1 MPDLT
6 AASTYL
12 VLLAGFGSGVL
23 AAVLGVGGA
32 VITTP
37 FIRFLGATPIASVGS
52 TVPAILPGA
61 IAGSLRYH
69 REGYI
74 VWPVALTCGASGV
87 AFAALGA
94 WVAGLVD
101 ARWLM
106 VVTALLVLWSGASL
120 LRSSRRPAPPPTEV
134 DPLCAPSSEA
144 PRNAQR
150 THPALLVG
158 IGVTAGFLAGLLGI
172 GGGLVLTPGLTL
184 GVRLPVKRAIA
195 TSLVA
200 VALMSV
206 AALVT
211 HVALGHVDWR
221 YALPLAV
228 GIVPGARLGAHITVG
243 ASDHTMRRVA
253 GALLVL
259 LALVYLA
266 RELAGIF

>member
-120 LRSSRRPAPPPTEV
+120 LRSSRRQLPTAELEGIRTADV
-134 DPLCAPSSEA
+134 
-144 PRNAQR
+144 AQR

-253 GALLVL
+253 GALLIV
-259 LALVYLA
+259 LALVYLS